1 MLALV
6 LHPQVATRDLSQD
19 LTNLEFH
26 SLYTIPKHAS
36 GTLALLSVY
45 LSAQIYGYESIK
57 SGQSSEILIGKFANE
72 SQSSS
77 QPLIVGTKFFTVPWT
92 NLLVGGGFRLGR
104 RSMIDAL
111 RASLKRM
118 DRDKIDLYQ
127 VRNIPHLA
135 TVVYQRPQGV
145 CSLPALVRLHSAF
158 IATASLMSLIASA
171 ALNLS
176 HTAKGST
183 LKRVHAY
190 IELLDTK
197 TESSLILSHT
207 RYTCAF
213 KHDCSHVFLF
223 AQQALS
229 KHLQLWKAEVW
240 KGEFSAGPC
249 VHSFTHSLIRF

>member
-1 MLALV
+1 MKSHKDQLASTSNDFECQRFSMLALV

-19 LTNLEFH
+19 LTNLKLH
-26 SLYTIPKHAS
+26 SLYTITKHTS
-36 GTLALLSVY
+36 GSLALLSVY

-127 VRNIPHLA
+127 VRNAPQLVQWC
-135 TVVYQRPQGV
+135 TKGQR
-145 CSLPALVRLHSAF
+145 
-158 IATASLMSLIASA
+158 
-171 ALNLS
+171 
-176 HTAKGST
+176 
-183 LKRVHAY
+183 
-190 IELLDTK
+190 E
-197 TESSLILSHT
+197 
-207 RYTCAF
+207 
-213 KHDCSHVFLF
+213 
-223 AQQALS
+223 
-229 KHLQLWKAEVW
+229 
-240 KGEFSAGPC
+240 C
-249 VHSFTHSLIRF
+249 VHCQLL